1 MKLIGDLKIQVEKTE
16 SKDEKKRLIEK
27 AGMLLTDDELDLLSG
42 GNGREEHVGDKDR
55 KLAPLHY

>member
-42 GNGREEHVGDKDR
+42 GNGREEHVGDKGR
-55 KLAPLHY
+55 KLAPLHS